1 MSTLSNKKKYDTE
14 WWYLGEK
21 INNRTVSLDGYYFTL
36 LNWKYRAGLSQE
48 SCLLGLSKVRVFPS
62 SKYFLTW
69 WLLVVRSFGRVC
81 ISSRQIIIIWFK
93 GSWEEWIIRRS
104 STEEMHICRRH
115 QHQQASLMLIINHT
129 YSKVSK
135 PSTKTT
141 SIQYNDIDRRRLL
154 RIKHRISVSHKN
166 KLCCEQN
173 TTQPFFLLLSSRC
186 LPFPKPSCVWWHLH
200 RRLPPPRLVM

>member
-81 ISSRQIIIIWFK
+81 ISSRQIIIIWFTTGRK
-93 GSWEEWIIRRS
+93 TIENSEFLIEFRPSLEGVSVLRTNCTRVYQDRRS
-104 STEEMHICRRH
+104 KIK
-115 QHQQASLMLIINHT
+115 IIL
-129 YSKVSK
+129 K
-135 PSTKTT
+135 
-141 SIQYNDIDRRRLL
+141 QYDKSDDQ
-154 RIKHRISVSHKN
+154 K
-166 KLCCEQN
+166 
-173 TTQPFFLLLSSRC
+173 RC
-186 LPFPKPSCVWWHLH
+186 LLINIRTPN
-200 RRLPPPRLVM
+200 